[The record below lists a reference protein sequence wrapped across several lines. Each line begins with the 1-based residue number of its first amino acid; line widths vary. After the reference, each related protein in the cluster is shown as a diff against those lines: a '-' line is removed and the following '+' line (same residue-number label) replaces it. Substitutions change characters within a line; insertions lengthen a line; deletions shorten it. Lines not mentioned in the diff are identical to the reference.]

1 MINQSFIDIEAIQP
15 KRDVA
20 RNEDL
25 QSLSDSILAFGGLL
39 TPLVVIRSGFQQY
52 DLVFDGRLFQA
63 VRVAQQ
69 QDESLEM
76 INAFVFEPDQREA
89 AAAFLEQLQPGA
101 SPGPAVAP
109 PGPDEQVATLV
120 ENLQDELR
128 AQRANTQQI
137 ADAVARIDRRIET
150 QPAAEDPLTAINTR
164 SKSELRLRLAAANI
178 APGKTLD
185 KITEALT
192 DGRAHEPYESLGA
205 VVERARIQQGQS
217 QQRAMSAKK
226 MLDFVDRMNRVR
238 FESRRS

>member
-52 DLVFDGRLFQA
+52 DLEFNERLFQA
-63 VRVAQQ
+63 VRVAQR

-101 SPGPAVAP
+101 SPEP
-109 PGPDEQVATLV
+109 PVDPDERVATLV
-120 ENLQDELR
+120 ENLQGELR

-150 QPAAEDPLTAINTR
+150 QPAAEDPLTAINTQ
-164 SKSELRLRLAAANI
+164 SKSELRTRLAAANI

-205 VVERARIQQGQS
+205 VVERARIQQGRR
-217 QQRAMSAKK
+217 QQRALSAEK
-226 MLDFVDRMNRVR
+226 MLDFVDMMNRVR